1 MCFILKQSKSHEEK
15 GKILKSELAK
25 IKLIRKR
32 SGEVVPFDLDIVAR
46 AIFKAFEV
54 TEKEANQ
61 NLAWW
66 LIMFSELS

>member
-1 MCFILKQSKSHEEK
+1 MKKK

-54 TEKEANQ
+54 TGEGGEPESRLVANYAFQ
-61 NLAWW
+61 NSLEFE
-66 LIMFSELS
+66 I